1 MMLYYQLSDS
11 TFNFCLYY
19 RSSSYNIN
27 RDYYQVNADLLESG
41 VGMVVKCHPG
51 VAVVAV
57 DHCHPVRLVPLKTI
71 SFVLL
76 TASLVINDC

>member
-1 MMLYYQLSDS
+1 M
-11 TFNFCLYY
+11 
-19 RSSSYNIN
+19 
-27 RDYYQVNADLLESG
+27 G
-41 VGMVVKCHPG
+41 VVVKCHPG

-76 TASLVINDC
+76 TTSLIINYIIIVIKINSDGGTCIEVHTETLVRFLIWQCTHKKKQMHQL